1 VILDE
6 HGNEMVSEDWGNE
19 EEPADLETV
28 YMIPAREVYRLHRG
42 ADTFFISA
50 LYDEYKFQWL
60 NTENAD
66 MKRQAW
72 QYMKACVKLLKEGN
86 MWFSWKDFE
95 PGTSAWKTW
104 WKENPEDQDDMAAFT
119 RHRND
124 KAAQLT
130 QVMLDNGESP
140 EDVKEAIQ
148 SGLY

>member
-1 VILDE
+1 
-6 HGNEMVSEDWGNE
+6 
-19 EEPADLETV
+19 
-28 YMIPAREVYRLHRG
+28 
-42 ADTFFISA
+42 
-50 LYDEYKFQWL
+50 
-60 NTENAD
+60 
-66 MKRQAW
+66 
-72 QYMKACVKLLKEGN
+72 MKACVKLLKEGN